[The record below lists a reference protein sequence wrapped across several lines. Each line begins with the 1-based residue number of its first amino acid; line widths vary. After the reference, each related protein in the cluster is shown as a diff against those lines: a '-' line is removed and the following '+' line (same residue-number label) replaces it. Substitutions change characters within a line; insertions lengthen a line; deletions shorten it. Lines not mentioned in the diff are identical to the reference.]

1 MNELY
6 KLLGELIAYAR
17 ANLGLKPR
25 DEALA
30 YNALLSALGLDGA
43 EATIPQESAYTAPD
57 ALLEEISARA
67 VENKLIEEWEK
78 EALCDKLMGA
88 LSLSPSQIDEKF
100 AALLSGEGSKA
111 ATDWL
116 YSYCV
121 KNSYVKRAKLDKNP
135 RFDVNGLTVTI
146 NKSKPEFRD
155 PKKAKAGNSV
165 AGGYPK
171 CVICRANEGYGPRSK
186 RTLRTVSLKLGGEDF
201 FWQYSPYG
209 YFHEHGIAV
218 NARHIPMYVDKSTFY
233 KLMDF
238 VDMFPHYFI
247 GCNAPLERIGGSVL
261 SHDHYQGGGE
271 ILPLHKAGIRRRF
284 MDKERPSLNVGT
296 LDWPGTV
303 IRISGKNRDDIAAT
317 AEKLRSAW
325 VNYSNPALG
334 IICKDENGA
343 HSAISPTVIKK
354 GDVYEMNIILRSNI
368 TSAEYPDGVFHA
380 HPEFHSIKKES
391 IGLIEAQG
399 LFILPG
405 RLEAELSEVE
415 GCVLMGKLDDGL
427 KQFSLVYNEV
437 RSIMEA
443 NPAKDVHE
451 AMREELGS
459 ICHRILVNTAV
470 FKDDGGTAEFLKG
483 AGFDE
488 L

>member
-1 MNELY
+1 MEEIY
-6 KLLGELIAYAR
+6 GLLGELIAYSKK
-17 ANLGLKPR
+17 NLGLDAR
-25 DEALA
+25 DENSA
-30 YNALLSALGLDGA
+30 YNALLEIFSLDGSDPQ
-43 EATIPQESAYTAPD
+43 IPADSEYSAPD
-57 ALLEEISARA
+57 PLLNRLVAWAI
-67 VENKLIEEWEK
+67 ENNRIEEWEI
-78 EALCDKLMGA
+78 EALCDKIMGA
-88 LSLSPSQIDEKF
+88 LSLSPSVIDDKF
-100 AALLSGEGSKA
+100 KAILTKDGSKA

-135 RFDVNGLTVTI
+135 RFDVGGLTVTI

-171 CVICRANEGYGPRSK
+171 CVICRANEGYAPRNK

-209 YFHEHGIAV
+209 YFNEHGIAV
-218 NARHIPMYVDKSTFY
+218 NAKHIPMYVDKSTFY

-271 ILPLHKAGIRRRF
+271 ILPLHKAGIKRAF
-284 MDKERPSLNVGT
+284 ADPDSPLVTLGI
-296 LDWPGTV
+296 LDWHGTV
-303 IRISGKNRDDIAAT
+303 IRISGKDRNGIAET
-317 AEKLRSAW
+317 AEKLRLAW
-325 VNYSNPALG
+325 INYNNPALG
-334 IICKDENGA
+334 IISKDENGV

-354 GDVYEMNIILRSNI
+354 GDGYEMNIILRSNI
-368 TSAEYPDGVFHA
+368 TSAEYPDGIFHA

-405 RLEAELSEVE
+405 RLEAELKKVE
-415 GCVLMGKLDDGL
+415 ECVERGALDDDL
-427 KQFSLVYNEV
+427 QQFSLAYNETKD
-437 RSIMEA
+437 ILKD
-443 NPAKDVHE
+443 NPAMGVHA
-451 AMREELGS
+451 AMQQELGS
-459 ICHRILVNTAV
+459 VCKRILVNTAV
-470 FKDDGGTAEFLKG
+470 FKEEEQTIKFLKG
-483 AGFDE
+483 AGFYE
-488 L
+488 E